1 MDSKGCAL
9 IALSMS
15 SKHGHRIS
23 LVLNTHRNNATSN
36 TFFQVQADNTLSRSI
51 LLQAAVTTTAAGQR
65 LFWLNNDVTNLA
77 ASAKSTCSKLA
88 VYNNTCTNAGAQR
101 NQHKRRHTHGNA
113 SPRFA
118 QSSGVS
124 IVDKRDSC
132 VWQAHSNCLHQSLR
146 INVYIGEKTNGSV
159 ICNRTWNIQ
168 TTRNNIVAAC
178 FLAMN
183 NQLNSIG
190 YRLITTLVIKC
201 GRLDLLLRKQL
212 SLCREESQL
221 DGGATNINA
230 QYVFHKTP

>member
-1 MDSKGCAL
+1 MDSKGCAFVT
-9 IALSMS
+9 LSVS
-15 SKHGHRIS
+15 SKHGHRIG
-23 LVLNTHRNNATSN
+23 LVLNGHRNNASRSA
-36 TFFQVQADNTLSRSI
+36 FLQVQTDNSLGRSV
-51 LLQAAVTTTAAGQR
+51 LLQATVTTTAAGQR

-77 ASAKSTCSKLA
+77 ARAKSARSKLA
-88 VYNNTCTNAGAQR
+88 VYNNTCTNTGTQR

-132 VWQAHSNCLHQSLR
+132 VWQAHINCLHQSLR
-146 INVYIGEKTNGSV
+146 INIYIGEKTNGSV

-190 YRLITTLVIKC
+190 YRLITILVIKC
-201 GRLDLLLRKQL
+201 GRLDFLLRK
-212 SLCREESQL
+212 
-221 DGGATNINA
+221 
-230 QYVFHKTP
+230 

>member
-15 SKHGHRIS
+15 PKHGHRIS
-23 LVLNTHRNNATSN
+23 LVLNSHRNNTSRN
-36 TFFQVQADNTLSRSI
+36 AFLQVQADNSLSGSV
-51 LLQAAVTTTAAGQR
+51 LLQAAVTTATAGQR

-77 ASAKSTCSKLA
+77 ASTKSACCKLA
-88 VYNNTCTNAGAQR
+88 VYDNACANTGAQR
-101 NQHKRRHTHGNA
+101 NQHKRRHAHGDA
-113 SPRFA
+113 SPGLA

-124 IVDKRDSC
+124 IVDKRNSC

-146 INVYIGEKTNGSV
+146 INIYIGEKTNGSV

-168 TTRNNIVAAC
+168 TTRNNIVTAC

-190 YRLITTLVIKC
+190 YRLITALVIKC

-212 SLCREESQL
+212 SLCRKKSQF
-221 DGGATNINA
+221 DGGTTNINA

>member
-15 SKHGHRIS
+15 PKHGHRIS
-23 LVLNTHRNNATSN
+23 LVLNSHRNNTSRN
-36 TFFQVQADNTLSRSI
+36 AFLQVQADNTLSRSI
-51 LLQAAVTTTAAGQR
+51 LLQATVATTTAGQR
-65 LFWLNNDVTNLA
+65 LFWLNNDVTNLTA
-77 ASAKSTCSKLA
+77 RAKSTRSKLA
-88 VYNNTCTNAGAQR
+88 VYNNTCTNPGTQR

-124 IVDKRDSC
+124 IVDKRNGC
-132 VWQAHSNCLHQSLR
+132 VRQAHSNCLHQSLR
-146 INVYIGEKTNGSV
+146 INVYIGEKTNGSI

-190 YRLITTLVIKC
+190 YRLITALVIKC
-201 GRLDLLLRKQL
+201 GCLDLLLRK
-212 SLCREESQL
+212 
-221 DGGATNINA
+221 
-230 QYVFHKTP
+230 